1 MGEKFLFF
9 ISFFISE
16 IVFNNQKSMLKL
28 SFPNYEFRLKKI
40 NQKRFI
46 FDEIRKKFVELTPE
60 EWVRQN
66 CIRFLEKEKKF
77 NKSLISVEKKINLNN
92 TTKRFDILV
101 YDSDGSCILL
111 VECKAPNIKIEQNSF
126 DQIIRYNQVVNAK
139 FLMVTNGIIHYYC
152 KINNIQNKIELKLF
166 QNSERIT
173 KIPKDL
179 FLLYKKV
186 RYRNNII
193 QKVKID

>member
-1 MGEKFLFF
+1 MFLYHFLFRKEYSK
-9 ISFFISE
+9 I
-16 IVFNNQKSMLKL
+16 KKLMLKL

-46 FDEIRKKFVELTPE
+46 FDEIRKKFIELTPE

-77 NKSLISVEKKINLNN
+77 NKSLISVEKKISLNN

-101 YDSDGSCILL
+101 YDNDGSCLLL
-111 VECKAPNIKIEQNSF
+111 VECKAPNIKIDQNSF
-126 DQIIRYNQVVNAK
+126 DQIIRYNQVINAK

-152 KINNIQNKIELKLF
+152 KVNNLQNKIEFVK
-166 QNSERIT
+166 E
-173 KIPKDL
+173 IPINK
-179 FLLYKKV
+179 
-186 RYRNNII
+186 
-193 QKVKID
+193 